1 MDFQSEEDQQD
12 RAMRERF
19 TVNPFLSPVNQM
31 HATITRSYD

>member
-1 MDFQSEEDQQD
+1 MDFHSEEDRRD

-31 HATITRSYD
+31 HATIAGSYD